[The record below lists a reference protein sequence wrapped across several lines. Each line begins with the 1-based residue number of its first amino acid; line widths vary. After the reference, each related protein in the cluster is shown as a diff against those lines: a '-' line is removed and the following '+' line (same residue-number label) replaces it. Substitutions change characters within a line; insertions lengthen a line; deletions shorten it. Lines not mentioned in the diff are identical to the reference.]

1 MTRKA
6 VVDVWYQ
13 KGGSLGVT
21 DLGEDVDEQL
31 EDGNLPQVLEI
42 GLVQR
47 RRIRLHR
54 CTIAPVL
61 RSALMSV
68 WPRLVVELSFVCV
81 CGAAPLKA
89 VA

>member
-1 MTRKA
+1 M
-6 VVDVWYQ
+6 
-13 KGGSLGVT
+13 T

-54 CTIAPVL
+54 CPIARTHVL
-61 RSALMSV
+61 GALSC
-68 WPRLVVELSFVCV
+68 WPRLVVELSCV
-81 CGAAPLKA
+81 ERHL
-89 VA
+89 

>member
-1 MTRKA
+1 M
-6 VVDVWYQ
+6 
-13 KGGSLGVT
+13 T

-54 CTIAPVL
+54 CTIARTHVL
-61 RSALMSV
+61 RRNSRVCLA
-68 WPRLVVELSFVCV
+68 RLVVELSCVCV
-81 CGAAPLKA
+81 CVYQCGAAPLNA